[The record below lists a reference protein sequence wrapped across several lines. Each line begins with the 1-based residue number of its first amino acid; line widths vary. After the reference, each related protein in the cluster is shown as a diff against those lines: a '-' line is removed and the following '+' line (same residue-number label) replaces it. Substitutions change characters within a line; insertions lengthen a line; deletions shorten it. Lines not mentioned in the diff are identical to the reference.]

1 MSHIAPSEGWI
12 RNPYV
17 KVNLSTQGASL
28 IERVPAV
35 LIRLRMPGTPSP
47 ASGDSS
53 VRSIGILDT
62 GASGIVVP
70 LWELFQM
77 GITAD
82 ERSKFK
88 MLSATGWTGAYKV
101 KIGLEVF
108 YDGAWL
114 DLGFISVVSPDT
126 DVSRDSECGLP
137 IMLGRRDFFN
147 KFHFVLDEP
156 RKETW
161 LRRIA

>member
-1 MSHIAPSEGWI
+1 MYIAPSEGWI
-12 RNPYV
+12 RNPYMR
-17 KVNLSTQGASL
+17 VNLSTLGASL

-35 LIRLRMPGTPSP
+35 LIRARMPGTPSP
-47 ASGDSS
+47 AREDSS

-62 GASGIVVP
+62 GASGIVFP
-70 LWELFQM
+70 LWALFQI

-88 MLSATGWTGAYKV
+88 MLSATGWTEAYRV
-101 KIGLEVF
+101 KIGPEVF
-108 YDGAWL
+108 YDDAWF

-126 DVSRDSECGLP
+126 DVSRDSKHGLP

-147 KFHFVLDEP
+147 KFHFILNEP
-156 RKETW
+156 RKEAW